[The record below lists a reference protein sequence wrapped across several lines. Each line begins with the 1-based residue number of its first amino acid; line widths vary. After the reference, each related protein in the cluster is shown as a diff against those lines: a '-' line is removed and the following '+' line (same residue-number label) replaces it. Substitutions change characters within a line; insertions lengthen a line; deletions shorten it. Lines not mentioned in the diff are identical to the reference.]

1 MKFNNIFSKSQI
13 TEFNNT
19 IKEWTRKRTYRGDYC
34 FRKLYDQDRKDL
46 RLILSLLKKGHYN
59 EASIKIKQLDSTVRD
74 IIPGFVYNKLFLI
87 HNYLP

>member
-13 TEFNNT
+13 SEFNKT
-19 IKEWTRKRTYRGDYC
+19 VKEWTTRRAYRGDYC
-34 FRKLYDQDRKDL
+34 YRDLYDQDREDL
-46 RLILSLLKKGHYN
+46 RHIISLLKKAHYN
-59 EASIKIKQLDSTVRD
+59 EASIKIKQLDSVVRD